1 MAELK
6 RPSRAPAASGDEG
19 GDRPTP
25 IEALVVDDERLARSE
40 LKRLLAALPGVRVA
54 GEAASV
60 AEAERLAAALDPDL
74 IFLDVE
80 MPDGTGFDLLAR
92 LERVPRVIFTTAYDA
107 YAVRAF
113 EVNALD
119 YLLKPVDPAR
129 LAVALA
135 RLGPPPDRG
144 SLTPVT
150 PTPTPETPIGR
161 PLERIFVRDGAR
173 CWLVDVNDVPLFT
186 SEGNYTNLE
195 VGNERP
201 LLARSLSYL
210 EARLDPAHFFR
221 ASRQHI
227 VNLRFVA
234 SVAPGSGPDLAFVLR
249 DGRVV
254 ELSRRQARLLRERLS
269 P

>member
-1 MAELK
+1 M
-6 RPSRAPAASGDEG
+6 
-19 GDRPTP
+19 
-25 IEALVVDDERLARSE
+25 
-40 LKRLLAALPGVRVA
+40 
-54 GEAASV
+54 
-60 AEAERLAAALDPDL
+60 ALDPDL

-80 MPDGTGFDLLAR
+80 LPDGTGFDLLDR
-92 LERVPRVIFTTAYDA
+92 LDRVPRVIFTTAYDA

-129 LAVALA
+129 LAAALA
-135 RLGPPPDRG
+135 RLGPPPDRP
-144 SLTPVT
+144 LAAPATPA
-150 PTPTPETPIGR
+150 PAGR

-186 SEGNYTNLE
+186 SEGNYTSLE
-195 VGNERP
+195 VGGDRP

-221 ASRQHI
+221 ASRQHL

-234 SVAPGSGPDLAFVLR
+234 AVAPGPGADLTFVLR
-249 DGRVV
+249 DGRAV